1 MSSPLAFERSFAFK
15 YEINIKPQK
24 NTTYKNSVTHS
35 SSSSSSFTPGERERA
50 YTHDV
55 DVRRNI
61 KKCSAQN
68 KNNNNNSTE
77 VLSNTQKKFIEH
89 TRNMNM
95 NLNVS
100 QCCSALSSR
109 YFLFF
114 YFILFFSRVCMYL
127 RLIASHI
134 NFFLLLISSLLLRA
148 SLVSVVACNIKNLLY
163 VLRRRTKNTRKK
175 CRRVYKNVLCA
186 PI

>member
-1 MSSPLAFERSFAFK
+1 ML
-15 YEINIKPQK
+15 
-24 NTTYKNSVTHS
+24 H

-100 QCCSALSSR
+100 QCCFSALSSR

-114 YFILFFSRVCMYL
+114 YFILFFFESMYVLALNRVTYK
-127 RLIASHI
+127 
-134 NFFLLLISSLLLRA
+134 FFSSSYFFFIITSV
-148 SLVSVVACNIKNLLY
+148 SLVSVVACNIKILLY

-175 CRRVYKNVLCA
+175 M
-186 PI
+186 

>member
-1 MSSPLAFERSFAFK
+1 MCNSWKSYCRRRSRLRDHSLSSTKLILNHRK
-15 YEINIKPQK
+15 TRHTKI
-24 NTTYKNSVTHS
+24 VLH

-100 QCCSALSSR
+100 QCCFSALSSR

-148 SLVSVVACNIKNLLY
+148 SLS
-163 VLRRRTKNTRKK
+163 
-175 CRRVYKNVLCA
+175 
-186 PI
+186 

>member
-1 MSSPLAFERSFAFK
+1 MCNSWKSYCRRRSRLRDHSLSSTKLILNHRK
-15 YEINIKPQK
+15 TRHTKI
-24 NTTYKNSVTHS
+24 VLH

-77 VLSNTQKKFIEH
+77 VLSNTQKKIIEH

-100 QCCSALSSR
+100 QCCFSALSSR

-114 YFILFFSRVCMYL
+114 YFILFFFESMYVLALNRVTYK
-127 RLIASHI
+127 
-134 NFFLLLISSLLLRA
+134 FFSSSYFFFIITSV
-148 SLVSVVACNIKNLLY
+148 SLVSVVACNIKILLY

-175 CRRVYKNVLCA
+175 M
-186 PI
+186 